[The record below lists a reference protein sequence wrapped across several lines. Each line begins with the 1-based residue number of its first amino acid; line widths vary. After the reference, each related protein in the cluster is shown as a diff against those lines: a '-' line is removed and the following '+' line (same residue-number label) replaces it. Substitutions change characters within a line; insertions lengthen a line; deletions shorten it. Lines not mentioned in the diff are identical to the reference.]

1 MTIQF
6 FFSKIAN
13 AIKEVCGIVYPN
25 NEEGRLRCEVMIE
38 QYTPSIIE
46 LFVNSYLQPEQF
58 CTQLTMCP

>member
-1 MTIQF
+1 VLQ
-6 FFSKIAN
+6 IAN

-25 NEEGRLRCEVMIE
+25 NEDGKLRCEVMIE

-46 LFVNSYLQPEQF
+46 LFVNSYLEPETF